1 MADPDPS
8 SDPDGDAGESRATP
22 RLANPP
28 DADTTGAGDADTTG
42 ADDADTTGAS
52 DPDTTGAGDAD
63 SAGADD
69 ADTTDQSVADPG
81 ALRDPEPIEPEPLRA
96 ENAVF
101 VLLGALGTVAL
112 LATAIVPGVL

>member
-28 DADTTGAGDADTTG
+28 DADTTGAGDADTT
-42 ADDADTTGAS
+42 
-52 DPDTTGAGDAD
+52 
-63 SAGADD
+63 
-69 ADTTDQSVADPG
+69 DQSVADPG
-81 ALRDPEPIEPEPLRA
+81 ALRQPEPIEPEPLRA

>member
-1 MADPDPS
+1 MATVRSVMADPDPS

-28 DADTTGAGDADTTG
+28 DADSAG
-42 ADDADTTGAS
+42 ADDADTTGA
-52 DPDTTGAGDAD
+52 G
-63 SAGADD
+63 D

-81 ALRDPEPIEPEPLRA
+81 ALRQPEPIEPEPLRA

>member
-28 DADTTGAGDADTTG
+28 DADSAGAGDADTTG
-42 ADDADTTGAS
+42 AG
-52 DPDTTGAGDAD
+52 
-63 SAGADD
+63 D

-81 ALRDPEPIEPEPLRA
+81 ALRQPEPIEPEPLRA

-112 LATAIVPGVL
+112 LATAIVPGAL

>member
-28 DADTTGAGDADTTG
+28 DADSAG
-42 ADDADTTGAS
+42 ADDADTTGA
-52 DPDTTGAGDAD
+52 G
-63 SAGADD
+63 D

-81 ALRDPEPIEPEPLRA
+81 ALRQPEPIEPEPLRA

>member
-28 DADTTGAGDADTTG
+28 DADTAGAGDADTTG
-42 ADDADTTGAS
+42 AGDADTAGAGDADTTGA
-52 DPDTTGAGDAD
+52 G
-63 SAGADD
+63 D

-81 ALRDPEPIEPEPLRA
+81 ALRQPEPIEPEPLRA

>member
-1 MADPDPS
+1 MATVRSVMADPDPS

-28 DADTTGAGDADTTG
+28 DADTAGAGDADTAGAGDADTTG
-42 ADDADTTGAS
+42 AG
-52 DPDTTGAGDAD
+52 
-63 SAGADD
+63 D

-81 ALRDPEPIEPEPLRA
+81 ALRQPEPIEPEPLRA

>member
-28 DADTTGAGDADTTG
+28 DADTAGAGDADTTGAGDADTTG
-42 ADDADTTGAS
+42 AG
-52 DPDTTGAGDAD
+52 
-63 SAGADD
+63 D

-81 ALRDPEPIEPEPLRA
+81 ALRQPEPIEPEPLRA

>member
-28 DADTTGAGDADTTG
+28 DADTAGAGDADTTG
-42 ADDADTTGAS
+42 AG
-52 DPDTTGAGDAD
+52 
-63 SAGADD
+63 D

-81 ALRDPEPIEPEPLRA
+81 ALRQPEPIEPEPLRA

>member
-1 MADPDPS
+1 MATVRSVMADPDPS

-28 DADTTGAGDADTTG
+28 DADSAGAGDADTTG
-42 ADDADTTGAS
+42 AG
-52 DPDTTGAGDAD
+52 
-63 SAGADD
+63 D

-81 ALRDPEPIEPEPLRA
+81 ALRQPEPIEPEPLRA

>member
-28 DADTTGAGDADTTG
+28 DADSAGAGDADTTG
-42 ADDADTTGAS
+42 AG
-52 DPDTTGAGDAD
+52 
-63 SAGADD
+63 D

-81 ALRDPEPIEPEPLRA
+81 ALRQPEPIEPEPLRA

>member
-28 DADTTGAGDADTTG
+28 DADTAGAGDADTAGAGDADTTG
-42 ADDADTTGAS
+42 AG
-52 DPDTTGAGDAD
+52 
-63 SAGADD
+63 D

-81 ALRDPEPIEPEPLRA
+81 ALRQPEPIEPEPLRA

>member
-1 MADPDPS
+1 MATVRSVMADPDPS

-28 DADTTGAGDADTTG
+28 DADSAG
-42 ADDADTTGAS
+42 ADDADTTGA
-52 DPDTTGAGDAD
+52 G
-63 SAGADD
+63 D

-81 ALRDPEPIEPEPLRA
+81 ALRQPEPIEPEPLRA

-112 LATAIVPGVL
+112 LATAIAPGVL

>member
-1 MADPDPS
+1 MAEPDPS

-28 DADTTGAGDADTTG
+28 D
-42 ADDADTTGAS
+42 
-52 DPDTTGAGDAD
+52 GDAD
-63 SAGADD
+63 SAGTGVDDVDSAGAGVDDVDSAGAGVDD
-69 ADTTDQSVADPG
+69 ADSAGRSVADPG
-81 ALRDPEPIEPEPLRA
+81 ALREPEPIEPEPLRA

-112 LATAIVPGVL
+112 LGTVLVPGLL